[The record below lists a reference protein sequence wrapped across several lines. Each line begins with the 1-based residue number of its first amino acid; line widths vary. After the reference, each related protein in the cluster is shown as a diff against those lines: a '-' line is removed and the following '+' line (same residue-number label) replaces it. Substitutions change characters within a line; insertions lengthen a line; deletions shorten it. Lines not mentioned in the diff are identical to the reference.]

1 MLLKKILIVDD
12 SKFWRLV
19 LENIFK
25 SHGYEVI
32 VTEDATKAIEIAL
45 KEYPDVIISDYNMPG
60 ISGLQLCLYL
70 RSIPAFENAGIAVL
84 TGSDDVINQFWAE
97 HSGANKFISK
107 LLTKDE
113 LERVLLEFVN
123 GDFRANKNEKSM
135 VVNNIYDVLEQKM
148 RKEILNREVLSLI
161 QFARDEYFVIKE
173 LKEFLKNF
181 SSFDSIA
188 FLLISPVAGRVYNFG
203 FNLQREFL
211 KNYLVRILEKPTEP
225 ANWNYVGE
233 FGAEIFVKEE
243 ITHFV
248 MKYGENEVGIIA
260 ASNVSDRRNL
270 SKVIYDANESVS
282 LLFNTLNTFTE
293 FKVASTVDGL
303 TGLFNKKELLRFLEE
318 THNLSK
324 YNKKPYYVAMF
335 DLDNFKKIND
345 TYGHLVGD
353 EVLKILGK
361 ILKEAV
367 GDKGIAGRY
376 GGEEFTLILTKIGR
390 DEVVNF
396 IEEILQKVRTAEFP
410 HGKCTVSCGV
420 VSSENYQSPTEVLK
434 AADELL
440 YIAKKSGKD
449 RAMYMFLPTDKEIK
463 KIMDVNQA
471 EHQAQ
476 T

>member
-84 TGSDDVINQFWAE
+84 TGSDDVLNQFWAE

-282 LLFNTLNTFTE
+282 LLFNTLNTF
-293 FKVASTVDGL
+293 
-303 TGLFNKKELLRFLEE
+303 
-318 THNLSK
+318 
-324 YNKKPYYVAMF
+324 
-335 DLDNFKKIND
+335 
-345 TYGHLVGD
+345 
-353 EVLKILGK
+353 
-361 ILKEAV
+361 
-367 GDKGIAGRY
+367 
-376 GGEEFTLILTKIGR
+376 
-390 DEVVNF
+390 
-396 IEEILQKVRTAEFP
+396 
-410 HGKCTVSCGV
+410 
-420 VSSENYQSPTEVLK
+420 
-434 AADELL
+434 
-440 YIAKKSGKD
+440 
-449 RAMYMFLPTDKEIK
+449 
-463 KIMDVNQA
+463 
-471 EHQAQ
+471 
-476 T
+476 

>member
-1 MLLKKILIVDD
+1 MKKILVVDD

-32 VTEDATKAIEIAL
+32 VTEDATKATEIAL
-45 KEYPDVIISDYNMPG
+45 KEYPDIIISDYNMPG

-70 RSIPAFENAGIAVL
+70 RSIPAFSNAGIAVL

-113 LERVLLEFVN
+113 LEMVLLEFVKS
-123 GDFRANKNEKSM
+123 DFRANKNEKNV
-135 VVNNIYDVLEQKM
+135 VVNNINIYDVLEQKM
-148 RKEILNREVLSLI
+148 RTEILNREVLSLI

-203 FNLQREFL
+203 FNLQKELL
-211 KNYLVRILEKPTEP
+211 KDYLIKLLEKPTEP

-248 MKYGENEVGIIA
+248 MKYGDNEVGIIV

-270 SKVIYDANESVS
+270 SKVIYDANESIS

-293 FKVASTVDGL
+293 FKVASIVDGL

-318 THNLSK
+318 THNLFK
-324 YNKKPYYVAMF
+324 YRKKHYYIAMF
-335 DLDNFKKIND
+335 DLDNFKKTND

-376 GGEEFTLILTKIGR
+376 GGEEFTLILTKIEI
-390 DEVVNF
+390 DEVVDF
-396 IEEILQKVRTAEFP
+396 IEGILQKVRTTEFP

-420 VSSENYQSPTEVLK
+420 VSSENFQSPTEVLK

-463 KIMDVNQA
+463 KIMDVTQA